1 MVQHSIG
8 FQFVAKV
15 AMPNIANI
23 LTLSRIA
30 SIPLIAALL
39 FFEQPVF
46 RWTALVLYAVA
57 CITDFFD
64 GYIARRMDQVS
75 ALGRFLDPI
84 ADKLVVGAILMAMTA
99 TQQIDGWSVLP
110 ALIIMCREIMV
121 SGLREYLA
129 TLKIGVPVTLLAKW
143 KTTAQMVALGFL
155 IVGDAGPDWLPVT
168 LTGPDWLPVTMIGD
182 VLLWIAAVLTVMTGY
197 DYLRVGIKH
206 MADGQQI

>member
-168 LTGPDWLPVTMIGD
+168 MIGD

>member
-1 MVQHSIG
+1 
-8 FQFVAKV
+8 
-15 AMPNIANI
+15 MPNIANI

-30 SIPLIAALL
+30 AIPLIAALL

-46 RWTALVLYAVA
+46 RWLALALYVIA
-57 CITDFFD
+57 CVTDFFD

-99 TQQIDGWSVLP
+99 TQQISGWSVLP

-129 TLKIGVPVTLLAKW
+129 TLKIGIPVTVLAKW

-155 IVGDAGPDWLPVT
+155 IVGNSGPDWLPVT
-168 LTGPDWLPVTMIGD
+168 LIGD
-182 VLLWIAAVLTVMTGY
+182 ILLWLAAMLTVVTGY
-197 DYLRVGIKH
+197 DYLRVGLRH
-206 MADGQQI
+206 MADGPPA

>member
-1 MVQHSIG
+1 
-8 FQFVAKV
+8 
-15 AMPNIANI
+15 MPNIANI

-46 RWTALVLYAVA
+46 RWTALVLYSVA

-143 KTTAQMVALGFL
+143 KTTLQMVALGFL
-155 IVGDAGPDWLPVT
+155 IVGDAGPGWLPVT
-168 LTGPDWLPVTMIGD
+168 LIGD
-182 VLLWIAAVLTVMTGY
+182 ALLWIAAVLTVMTGY

-206 MADGQQI
+206 MADGQQT

>member
-1 MVQHSIG
+1 
-8 FQFVAKV
+8 
-15 AMPNIANI
+15 MPNVANI

-30 SIPLIAALL
+30 AIPLIAALL
-39 FFEQPVF
+39 FLELPVF
-46 RWTALVLYAVA
+46 RWLALSLYVIA
-57 CITDFFD
+57 CVTDFLD

-99 TQQIDGWSVLP
+99 TQQIAGWSILP

-129 TLKIGVPVTLLAKW
+129 TLKIGIPVTVLAKW

-155 IVGDAGPDWLPVT
+155 IVGNAGPDWLPVT
-168 LTGPDWLPVTMIGD
+168 LTGDI
-182 VLLWIAAVLTVMTGY
+182 LLWFAAMLTVITGY
-197 DYLRVGIKH
+197 DYLRLGLRH
-206 MADGQQI
+206 MADGHSV

>member
-1 MVQHSIG
+1 MVQPLTLT
-8 FQFVAKV
+8 AYLKLLN

-30 SIPLIAALL
+30 AIPLITALL

-46 RWTALVLYAVA
+46 RWTALALYAIA

-64 GYIARRMDQVS
+64 GYIARRMEQVS

-99 TQQIDGWSVLP
+99 THQISGWSVLP

-129 TLKIGVPVTLLAKW
+129 TLKIGVPVSLLAKW

-155 IVGDAGPDWLPVT
+155 IVGTAGPDWLHVT
-168 LTGPDWLPVTMIGD
+168 FIGD
-182 VLLWIAAVLTVMTGY
+182 TLLWVAAILTVITGY

-206 MADGQQI
+206 MADGQTN

>member
-1 MVQHSIG
+1 
-8 FQFVAKV
+8 
-15 AMPNIANI
+15 MPNIANI

-30 SIPLIAALL
+30 AIPLITALL

-46 RWTALVLYAVA
+46 RWTALALYVIA
-57 CITDFFD
+57 CVTDFFD

-99 TQQIDGWSVLP
+99 TQQISGWSVFP

-129 TLKIGVPVTLLAKW
+129 TLKIGVPVSLLAKW

-155 IVGDAGPDWLPVT
+155 IVGTAGPDWLH
-168 LTGPDWLPVTMIGD
+168 VTMIGD
-182 VLLWIAAVLTVMTGY
+182 ILLWVAAILTVVTGY

-206 MADGQQI
+206 MADGQSY

>member
-168 LTGPDWLPVTMIGD
+168 LIGD

>member
-1 MVQHSIG
+1 
-8 FQFVAKV
+8 
-15 AMPNIANI
+15 MPNIANI

-99 TQQIDGWSVLP
+99 TQQIGGWSVLP

-168 LTGPDWLPVTMIGD
+168 LIGD

>member
-1 MVQHSIG
+1 
-8 FQFVAKV
+8 
-15 AMPNIANI
+15 MPNIANI

-30 SIPLIAALL
+30 AIPLIAALL

-46 RWTALVLYAVA
+46 RWAALVLFAVA
-57 CITDFFD
+57 CITDFLD

-99 TQQIDGWSVLP
+99 TQQISGWSVLP

-129 TLKIGVPVTLLAKW
+129 TLKIGVPVSLLAKW
-143 KTTAQMVALGFL
+143 KTTLQMVALGFL
-155 IVGDAGPDWLPVT
+155 IVGNA
-168 LTGPDWLPVTMIGD
+168 GPDWLPVTMIGD
-182 VLLWIAAVLTVMTGY
+182 ILLWVAAVLTVMTGY
-197 DYLRVGIKH
+197 DYLRVGLKH
-206 MADGQQI
+206 MADGQSI

>member
-121 SGLREYLA
+121 SGLRDYLA

>member
-1 MVQHSIG
+1 
-8 FQFVAKV
+8 
-15 AMPNIANI
+15 MPNIANI

-99 TQQIDGWSVLP
+99 TQQINGWSVLP

-129 TLKIGVPVTLLAKW
+129 TLKIGVPVSLLAKW
-143 KTTAQMVALGFL
+143 KTTLQMVALGFL

-168 LTGPDWLPVTMIGD
+168 MIGD
-182 VLLWIAAVLTVMTGY
+182 VLLWVAAVLTVMTGY
-197 DYLRVGIKH
+197 DYLRVGLKH
-206 MADGQQI
+206 MADGQSI

>member
-1 MVQHSIG
+1 
-8 FQFVAKV
+8 
-15 AMPNIANI
+15 MPNIANI